1 LRRLRRRLQERLCH
15 AACGSQSGHLGKL
28 PQGAP
33 ERKERVLAMVAQMDA
48 EGFGACSNAYACEYE
63 CPKQIS
69 VDNIAFLNRELL
81 RAKIF

>member
-1 LRRLRRRLQERLCH
+1 
-15 AACGSQSGHLGKL
+15 
-28 PQGAP
+28 
-33 ERKERVLAMVAQMDA
+33 MVAKMDA
-48 EGFGACSNAYACEYE
+48 EGFGGCSNTYACEVE

>member
-1 LRRLRRRLQERLCH
+1 
-15 AACGSQSGHLGKL
+15 
-28 PQGAP
+28 
-33 ERKERVLAMVAQMDA
+33 MVAQMYA
-48 EGFGACSNAYACEYE
+48 EKFGSCSNTYACEAE